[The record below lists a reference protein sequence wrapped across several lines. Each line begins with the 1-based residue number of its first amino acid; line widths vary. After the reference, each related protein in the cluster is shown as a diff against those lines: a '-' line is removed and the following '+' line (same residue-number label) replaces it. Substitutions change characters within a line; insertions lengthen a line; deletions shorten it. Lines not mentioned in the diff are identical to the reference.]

1 MRLQKEEI
9 ELIKKVIKTYLKD
22 AKIYIF
28 GSRLDDSKKGGDV
41 DIFIITSEK
50 VSLGL
55 EAKMKFLLEEELFKP
70 VDLVFHKDFKRK
82 IEKEV
87 LKGVEIWKFME

>member
-82 IEKEV
+82 IEKEA
-87 LKGVEIWKFME
+87 LKGVEI

>member
-9 ELIKKVIKTYLKD
+9 ELIKNVIKTYLKD

-41 DIFIITSEK
+41 DIFIITNEK
-50 VSLGL
+50 VSLNL
-55 EAKMKFLLEEELFKP
+55 EAKIKFLLEEELFKP
-70 VDLVFHKDFKRK
+70 VDLVFHKDFNRK
-82 IEKEV
+82 IEKEA

>member
-28 GSRLDDSKKGGDV
+28 GSRLDDLKKGGDV
-41 DIFIITSEK
+41 DIFIITKEK
-50 VSLGL
+50 ISLKL
-55 EAKMKFLLEEELFKP
+55 EAKIKFLLEEELFKP
-70 VDLVFHKDFKRK
+70 VDLVFHKDFNRK
-82 IEKEV
+82 IEKEA
-87 LKGVEIWKFME
+87 LKGVEI

>member
-9 ELIKKVIKTYLKD
+9 ELIKNVIKTYLKD

-41 DIFIITSEK
+41 DIFIITNEK
-50 VSLGL
+50 VSLSL
-55 EAKMKFLLEEELFKP
+55 EAKIKFLLEEELFKP
-70 VDLVFHKDFKRK
+70 VDLVFHKDFNRK
-82 IEKEV
+82 IEKEA
-87 LKGVEIWKFME
+87 LKGVEI